1 MHALRR
7 RRSHKGNWTLS
18 RIKFADVNSP
28 DIAPKAQQIVAE
40 RGSVLD
46 LYKMLLHS
54 PPVAMGWLHYLTTI
68 RHECELAGHIRELV
82 IMRVAILNGA
92 TYEAEQHAP
101 IARREGVTL
110 RQLEMLNNWESSV
123 EFNEQ
128 QRAVLAYTDAMT
140 QNIRVSADVF
150 LGIRSHFNDRLI
162 VELTATIAAY
172 NMVSRFLE
180 ALEIHA
186 THHERS
192 RL

>member
-1 MHALRR
+1 MDALRR
-7 RRSHKGNWTLS
+7 RPSHQGNWTLS
-18 RIKFADVNSP
+18 RIDWVDINSP
-28 DIAPKAQQIVAE
+28 DIAPKARQIVAE

-54 PPVAMGWLHYLTTI
+54 PPVAMGWLRYLTAI

-101 IARREGVTL
+101 FARREGVTE
-110 RQLEMLNNWESSV
+110 RQLEMLGNWESSE

-140 QNIRVSADVF
+140 QHIRVSADVF
-150 LGIRSHFNDRLI
+150 LGVRTHFNDRLI

-192 RL
+192 RP

>member
-1 MHALRR
+1 M
-7 RRSHKGNWTLS
+7 S

-28 DIAPKAQQIVAE
+28 DIAPKARQIVAE

-54 PPVAMGWLHYLTTI
+54 PRVAMGWLHYLTAI

>member
-7 RRSHKGNWTLS
+7 PRSHKGHWTLS
-18 RIKFADVNSP
+18 RIEFVDVDSP
-28 DIAPKAQQIVAE
+28 DIAPKARQIVAE

-54 PPVAMGWLHYLTTI
+54 PPVAMGWLHYLTAI

-92 TYEAEQHAP
+92 TYEAEQHAA
-101 IARREGVTL
+101 IARREGLTL
-110 RQLEMLNNWESSV
+110 RQLEMLNNWEASV

-150 LGIRSHFNDRLI
+150 LGIRNYFNDRLI

-186 THHERS
+186 TDHERP